1 MSTTVDK
8 NAIGLTER
16 QYHIGIAPGEVS
28 SVALLP
34 GDPFRVPLVAEFLTD
49 VTTVAHNREHM
60 TMTGYYKGRQVVEVQ
75 QD

>member
-1 MSTTVDK
+1 MSTTPAPVDK
-8 NAIGLTER
+8 SQAGLDTR

-49 VTTVAHNREHM
+49 VREVAHNREHR
-60 TMTGYYKGRQVVEVQ
+60 TMTGWYKNYAAT
-75 QD
+75 